1 MTQIYRRSL
10 LWGRH
15 GGWCVGGTMPLTHE
29 YLQNHQHPAGR
40 LRFVV
45 LQSWVLEPP
54 AKSVTQG
61 LICRDFV
68 ALLTYAQSSWSLRF
82 QVGKLEGHPMMKAG
96 CCLLFLFS
104 EVCSLRKAEAMG
116 IMSGRPHPEASWL
129 NSFGPL
135 RRACRNA
142 MQCHAGRPCAHH
154 ECRCAQTWAPKR
166 VAAAAQQRTPARP

>member
-68 ALLTYAQSSWSLRF
+68 ALLTYAQSSWLLRF

-104 EVCSLRKAEAMG
+104 EVCSPSKGRGHGNHERAATPRG
-116 IMSGRPHPEASWL
+116 IL
-129 NSFGPL
+129 
-135 RRACRNA
+135 
-142 MQCHAGRPCAHH
+142 
-154 ECRCAQTWAPKR
+154 
-166 VAAAAQQRTPARP
+166 AQQFWATAQSMQKCDAMPCRETVCTS